1 MDDRVYPSSALTDN
15 DESAASTRQGAF
27 PLVQLE
33 IVRGHAKHKF
43 RRVSPPV
50 FLIGSGLDCDLVLA
64 DPLIPEIHTYL
75 FVTERGVTA
84 RRLGEGPP
92 LRIDG
97 KTLENG
103 PIRDGAQLELGEYL
117 FALHIERPIYIPDDG
132 EPLRGPHWNPKS
144 SVRAT
149 NELRGVSEVRTLL
162 SDVRSALRVEAG
174 LRFYTSEDNTWRAVT
189 GATPLHVHR
198 ASA

>member
-1 MDDRVYPSSALTDN
+1 MDDRVYPSST
-15 DESAASTRQGAF
+15 ASDHDVATLPHRGAF

-33 IVRGHAKHKF
+33 IVRGRAKHKF

-64 DPLIPEIHTYL
+64 DPELPEIHTYL
-75 FVTERGVTA
+75 YVTERGVTA

-97 KTLENG
+97 KTAENA
-103 PIRDGAQLELGEYL
+103 PIRDGAQLELGGYV

-132 EPLRGPHWNPKS
+132 EPLRGPHWNRQTNAQ
-144 SVRAT
+144 SVE
-149 NELRGVSEVRTLL
+149 ELRGISEVRTLL
-162 SDVRSALRVEAG
+162 ADVRSALRVEAG
-174 LRFYTSEDNTWRAVT
+174 LRFYAADETTWQVATGTS
-189 GATPLHVHR
+189 PLHVHR